1 MTEEWKEIEGY
12 EGLYLVSNLG
22 RVKRSVNGKENFLTT
37 TKMQTGYRKVILT
50 RNGSTRNCTVHRLVA
65 KAFVEGYQDGY
76 TVNHIDENKDNNKAE
91 NLEWC
96 SRIENALKYIE
107 NHKNEKRERKSIHR
121 KPGPYKHFKR
131 VIQYEKDGRE
141 LKVWNNLAEIERTTG
156 KKQSSILRC
165 CENKGQ
171 TAYGYKWRF
180 E

>member
-12 EGLYLVSNLG
+12 EGLYFVSNLG
-22 RVKRSVNGKENFLTT
+22 RVKRAVNGEENFLTT
-37 TKMQTGYRKVILT
+37 TKMQTGYRKVSLT
-50 RNGSTRNCTVHRLVA
+50 MNGRTRNCTVHRLVA

-96 SRIENALKYIE
+96 SNRENTLKYCE
-107 NHKNEKRERKSIHR
+107 NHKHQNK
-121 KPGPYKHFKR
+121 PYKYFKR
-131 VIQYEKDGRE
+131 VVQFDKDGNMIR
-141 LKVWNNLAEIERTTG
+141 VWNSLSEIEKLTG

-165 CENKGQ
+165 CENKGH
-171 TAYGYKWRF
+171 TAYGFKWRY